1 MQKNHY
7 KFKEIIYDENLI
19 FNLKLDWCFKNIFMN
34 ANSFSYLCLVLSK
47 ILNIDLELLRKNLRI
62 INNELPSQLINAR
75 SSYADL
81 VCIYKKINII
91 IEMNYVDRILHLYK
105 NHSYIMKQH
114 VCGLNKKNKYGRY
127 KKTILINL
135 DYYDSVG
142 ENELIYVEDFRIK
155 KYNKCI
161 YNNIKIFYINL
172 AYLEHKYYNEEELN
186 ELEKIL
192 LIFIEQREDMIRKY
206 INREEIENVFE
217 LMERLNFQ
225 EGYPVTYDRDEF
237 EKIIK
242 ERFEKDKKRFAKTK
256 KDFERD
262 KKELIK
268 NKKELMQDKKELM
281 QDKKEF
287 TKEKEILENDMQT
300 LEVQKQNLETEK
312 TNLENEKT
320 NLKNEKII
328 LIKELKEINIP
339 IDKIAKLTNM
349 SKNQILNIN

>member
-34 ANSFSYLCLVLSK
+34 ENSFSYLCLVLSK

-192 LIFIEQREDMIRKY
+192 LIFIEQRKDMIRKY

-262 KKELIK
+262 KKELK
-268 NKKELMQDKKELM
+268 
-281 QDKKEF
+281 
-287 TKEKEILENDMQT
+287 KEKEILENDMHT
-300 LEVQKQNLETEK
+300 LQVQKQNLKTEK
-312 TNLENEKT
+312 TNLETEKI
-320 NLKNEKII
+320 NLENEKII
-328 LIKELKEINIP
+328 LIKELKEINIL

>member
-1 MQKNHY
+1 
-7 KFKEIIYDENLI
+7 
-19 FNLKLDWCFKNIFMN
+19 
-34 ANSFSYLCLVLSK
+34 
-47 ILNIDLELLRKNLRI
+47 
-62 INNELPSQLINAR
+62 
-75 SSYADL
+75 
-81 VCIYKKINII
+81 
-91 IEMNYVDRILHLYK
+91 MNYVDRILHLYK

-186 ELEKIL
+186 EFEKIL
-192 LIFIEQREDMIRKY
+192 LIFIEQRKDMIRKY

-242 ERFEKDKKRFAKTK
+242 ERFEQDKKRFAKTK

-268 NKKELMQDKKELM
+268 NKKELM

-312 TNLENEKT
+312 TNLETEKINLENEKT
-320 NLKNEKII
+320 NLKNEKIS

-339 IDKIAKLTNM
+339 IEKIAKLTNM